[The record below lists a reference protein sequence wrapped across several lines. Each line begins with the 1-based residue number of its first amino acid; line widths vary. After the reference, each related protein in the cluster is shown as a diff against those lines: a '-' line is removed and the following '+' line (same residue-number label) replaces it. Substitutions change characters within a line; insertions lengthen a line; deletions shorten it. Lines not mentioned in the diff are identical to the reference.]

1 MNALAIAIAL
11 SVVSQVPP
19 PTSSGRV
26 AQPFR
31 LEQRETLDREASQI
45 RALAEKLR
53 GAGQAEAAEAARKAL
68 PPERPPDGASRFAP
82 IPAVEPARSE
92 GLKNVPPAGAGAW
105 RADLDAIRTA
115 A

>member
-31 LEQRETLDREASQI
+31 LEERAILDREASKI

-53 GAGQAEAAEAARKAL
+53 DAGQAEAADAVRKAL
-68 PPERPPDGASRFAP
+68 PPERSPDGASRFAP
-82 IPAVEPARSE
+82 IPEVEPARSE
-92 GLKNVPPAGAGAW
+92 GLKNIPPAGAGGW
-105 RADLDAIRTA
+105 
-115 A
+115 